1 MFKVD
6 VLVYKMY
13 YIFIYTLQY
22 MGIEPMI
29 WYCIHSFVHV
39 ETTEEYLA
47 QLLLLSVLLLQ
58 G

>member
-1 MFKVD
+1 M
-6 VLVYKMY
+6 LVYKMY